1 MMGVDPTNAAEV
13 VLGNPCIPLIQAEL
27 VLAANNTKSI
37 QGDSSHQ
44 SAFAAANGA
53 VAASYVLVAVDQV
66 NLERDSFAVAC
77 ACNGVHRSLNC
88 GLTPELTRAAK
99 RHRVE

>member
-1 MMGVDPTNAAEV
+1 MGVDPTNAAEI
-13 VLGNPCIPLIQAEL
+13 VLGDLCVPLVQAEL
-27 VLAANNTKSI
+27 VLTANNTKPI

-53 VAASYVLVAVDQV
+53 VAAPYVLVVVDQV
-66 NLERDSFAVAC
+66 NLESDSFAMTR